1 MRFKDHQLTLA
12 CTGRIDNSWL
22 RFNTSAAGDARRY
35 AVGSVDVKI
44 SKLTYGKL
52 PYKIG
57 INSPSEISVLL
68 IWLLQLIQNRWRD

>member
-1 MRFKDHQLTLA
+1 LQ
-12 CTGRIDNSWL
+12 
-22 RFNTSAAGDARRY
+22 AAGGVEKTLTAADHEGY

-52 PYKIG
+52 PYKIE